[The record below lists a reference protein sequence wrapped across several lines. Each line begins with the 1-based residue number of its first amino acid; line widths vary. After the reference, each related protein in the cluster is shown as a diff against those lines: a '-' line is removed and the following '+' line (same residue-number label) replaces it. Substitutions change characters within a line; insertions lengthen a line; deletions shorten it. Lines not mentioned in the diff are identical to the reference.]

1 MAPKSGKRTIQSL
14 AKGCEILD
22 HLRESGPTTI
32 SDIASSFELSAGT
45 IHTHLATFKQY
56 GFVEQDGSKYDIGPM
71 FIPFGVRARNRS
83 PLYTAAKTII
93 QRLASD
99 TGGCVHLMTEHSNRL
114 LILEEVYGED
124 AIDKEFHIEKRGQL
138 QRHLHCTAG
147 GKSILAYL
155 SNDRVQEILNEHGQ
169 PQRTSHTIT
178 DREKLL
184 EELTMVEDRG
194 YAINDQEHM
203 PGVRAIGAPIVSDEP
218 TEVLGTVS
226 VSVSAAGWDGELFYE
241 ELPALIK
248 KAANE
253 IEIRFHSD
261 QRSD

>member
-1 MAPKSGKRTIQSL
+1 MASNSGQRTIQSI
-14 AKGCEILD
+14 AKGCAILD
-22 HLRESGPTTI
+22 RLREDGPTTLT
-32 SDIASSFELSAGT
+32 DIGSHFELSAGT
-45 IHTHLATFKQY
+45 IHTYLATFKQY

-83 PLYTAAKTII
+83 PVYTASKTII
-93 QRLASD
+93 QRLAYD
-99 TGGCVHLMTEHSNRL
+99 TGGCVHLMTEYSNRL

-124 AIDKEFHIEKRGQL
+124 AIDKYFHIEKRGQL

-155 SNDRVQEILNEHGQ
+155 PDDRIQAILNEHGL
-169 PQRTSHTIT
+169 PPRTSRTIT
-178 DREKLL
+178 DQEELL
-184 EELTMVEDRG
+184 EELATVEDRG

-203 PGVRAIGAPIVSDEP
+203 PGVRAIGAPIVSDE
-218 TEVLGTVS
+218 TNEVLGTVS
-226 VSVSAAGWDGELFYE
+226 VSVSAVGWDGDLFYE

-253 IEIRFHSD
+253 IEIRFHSE
-261 QRSD
+261 QRD